1 MTEPAGT
8 GQPMAPV
15 QVFPL
20 QLRWADLDLLGHVN
34 NVRFLEYAQEARIKY
49 LTLLDAHGVL
59 PRRPTVVVRQEI
71 DYDRVLELRDA
82 PVHVRV
88 QVAAVGRSSVTVE
101 QVVETAPTT
110 EEPGRDRVFA
120 RIRSVVVGFDAAA
133 GRSVPLTDA
142 SRDALTALLDGA
154 AGAAPETSPGVVVGA
169 TDR

>member
-1 MTEPAGT
+1 MTARLE
-8 GQPMAPV
+8 PV

-34 NVRFLEYAQEARIKY
+34 NVRFLEYAQEARIKF

-59 PRRPTVVVRQEI
+59 PRRPAVVVRQEI
-71 DYDRVLELRDA
+71 DYDHVLELTDA

-88 QVAAVGRSSVTVE
+88 HVVAVGRASVTVE
-101 QVVETAPTT
+101 QVVEAAATP
-110 EEPGRDRVFA
+110 EQPDRAQVFA
-120 RIRSVVVGFDAAA
+120 RVRSVVVGFDAAA

-142 SRDALTALLDGA
+142 SRGALTAMLDTA
-154 AGAAPETSPGVVVGA
+154 AGPAPDPAPAGAVGA